1 MPRFALTCACVYSDA
16 MPPHASPS
24 PLSALAVALP
34 DPAPAPL
41 LLGLSGGLDSTVLL
55 HLLAQQ
61 ASYRRAGL
69 RALHVHHGL
78 HPDADVWAAQCAQ
91 LCAALAVPLQ
101 VVRVQVPR
109 DSGNGLEAAARQA
122 RRHAFAQAL
131 QPGEW
136 LALAQHRDDQ
146 AETFLLRALRA
157 SGPDGL
163 AAMQALSD
171 FAGSRL
177 WRPLLAQPRSVL
189 HAYAQQHGLQWIDDP
204 SNADPG
210 FDRNFLRLQ
219 VLPLLRQRWPHADAA
234 LARSAQLCADAG
246 ALLDA
251 DDRTA
256 LDALQDAPGAPLPLA
271 PLRGL
276 PAARRARVLR
286 RWVAQ
291 AGLPPL
297 PAAGLAAIERDLL
310 NARAD
315 AAAQFAW
322 HGACV
327 RSWRDR
333 LHAERDLAPWPADWQ
348 AQWDGR
354 APLTLPDGRRLHL
367 LAETTLV
374 FDTPLLVRARRG
386 GERLRLP
393 GRTQSQALKHLL
405 QTQALP
411 PWQRARLPLLFDATQ
426 LLAAGPVLLAAP
438 LHSWLQAHAARLAL
452 DPLPA
457 PARASH

>member
-1 MPRFALTCACVYSDA
+1 MAPRVST
-16 MPPHASPS
+16 S
-24 PLSALAVALP
+24 PLSALAAALP

-41 LLGLSGGLDSTVLL
+41 LLGFSGGLDSTVLL
-55 HLLAQQ
+55 HLLAQHP
-61 ASYRRAGL
+61 SYRAAGL

-78 HPDADVWAAQCAQ
+78 HAEADVWAAQCAQ
-91 LCAALAVPLQ
+91 ACAALAVPLQ

-109 DSGNGLEAAARQA
+109 DSGDGLEAAARQA

-131 QPGEW
+131 QPGQW

-177 WRPLLAQPRSVL
+177 WRPLLAQPRSAL

-234 LARSAQLCADAG
+234 LARSAELCADAG

-251 DDRTA
+251 DDRAVLET
-256 LDALQDAPGAPLPLA
+256 LQDAAGTPLSIA
-271 PLRGL
+271 PLRAL

-286 RWVAQ
+286 RWIAQ

-310 NARAD
+310 QPRAD

-322 HGACV
+322 HGASV
-327 RSWRDR
+327 RSWRDT
-333 LHAERDLAPWPADWQ
+333 LYAEHDLAPWPADWQ

-354 APLTLPDGRRLHL
+354 APLPLPDGRRLRL
-367 LAETTLV
+367 LADTTLA

-393 GRTQSQALKHLL
+393 GRAQSQSLKPLL

-411 PWQRARLPLLFDATQ
+411 PWERQRLPLLFDATQ
-426 LLAAGPVLLAAP
+426 LLAAGPDLLAAP
-438 LHSWLQAHAARLAL
+438 LHAWLQARAARLVL
-452 DPLPA
+452 DPLTVPA
-457 PARASH
+457 TASH